1 VKIFKKYFPVLSYPI
16 LAIRCY
22 CEIFNSLLKHNKMTA
37 QENAL
42 NWFEISVTDIK
53 RASKFYETIFGIE
66 LQPQEMMGMQ
76 MAFFPADMTGKVS
89 GGLVHGPMHKPSA
102 DGAKIYLNGNPDL
115 QNALSKIEGA
125 GGKVLM
131 PKTKI
136 TDDIGYMAFFSD
148 TEGNTVALH
157 SNK

>member
-1 VKIFKKYFPVLSYPI
+1 
-16 LAIRCY
+16 
-22 CEIFNSLLKHNKMTA
+22 MTA

-42 NWFEISVTDIK
+42 NWFEISVSDIS
-53 RASKFYETIFGIE
+53 RAKKFYETIFDIQLLE
-66 LQPQEMMGMQ
+66 QEMMGMK
-76 MAFFPADMTGKVS
+76 MAFFPGDMTGKVS
-89 GGLVHGPMHKPSA
+89 GSLVEGPMHKPSA

-115 QNALSKIEGA
+115 QNALAKIEGA

-136 TDDIGYMAFFSD
+136 TDEIGYMAFFAD

>member
-1 VKIFKKYFPVLSYPI
+1 
-16 LAIRCY
+16 
-22 CEIFNSLLKHNKMTA
+22 MTA
-37 QENAL
+37 KENAL
-42 NWFEISVTDIK
+42 NWFEISVNDIS
-53 RASKFYETIFGIE
+53 RATKFYETIFGIQ
-66 LQPQEMMGMQ
+66 LQQQEMMGMK
-76 MAFFPADMTGKVS
+76 MAFFPAEDMNGKVS
-89 GGLVHGPMHKPSA
+89 GGLVQGPMHKPSA

-115 QNALSKIEGA
+115 ANALSKIEKA

-136 TDDIGYMAFFSD
+136 TEEIGFMAYFTD